1 MSEAKRVVF
10 DLDETLINI
19 DYFPEE
25 LLTLRPGA
33 EELLDSLLAGG
44 LELILWTTATK
55 AHVDKVFNQFPGLR
69 QNFSQVITRED
80 SPKLLEP
87 LRDEAGRF
95 DRDDPRRWK
104 FNTLSQGGAGGKYP
118 PAISAQYLVDDAEVT
133 AHTAG
138 ILKTFER
145 ISPNSLE
152 SDTVPDE
159 WAKRV
164 AQALLGE

>member
-1 MSEAKRVVF
+1 M
-10 DLDETLINI
+10 
-19 DYFPEE
+19 
-25 LLTLRPGA
+25 
-33 EELLDSLLAGG
+33 LDSLQAGG
-44 LELILWTTATK
+44 FELILWTTAAK
-55 AHVDKVFNQFPGLR
+55 AHVDKVFNRFPGLR

-87 LRDEAGRF
+87 LRDEVGQF

-104 FNTLSQGGAGGKYP
+104 LETLSQGGAGGKYP
-118 PAISAQYLVDDAEVT
+118 PAVGARYLVDDAEVA

-152 SDTVPDE
+152 SDTAPDE
-159 WAKRV
+159 WAERV
-164 AQALLGE
+164 AQALLG